1 MKNKNIRIK
10 KTIFIVGIAILCALY
25 IRFAWARYEE
35 KASDEAIMLAQSLET
50 MFHTE
55 HIKELKGNIEDL
67 ENPEYLMAKENL
79 IRLANTANPI
89 RFAYFLGQ
97 QDGKIVILIDS
108 EEPYNEDYSPP
119 GQVYEEVDEIT
130 KRVFSS
136 GEVVLTEPTT
146 DRWGT
151 WISVLI
157 PVVDTTDGSV
167 IAVFGIDYPA
177 TQWYANIWR
186 QMIPDVIIVLSVLM
200 LFFGLLRSWSQHNL
214 LKTLNKKIA
223 FDEALYHSV
232 FTQAPIGI
240 AISDGNYGIAKS
252 EHSAIKINSMYE
264 SIIGRKGV
272 QIEHIKWTDITHP
285 DDLEAD
291 LEKFEQFKRG
301 EIKGYTLEKRFIR
314 PDGSVVWT
322 NMKLSKLLDENDKN
336 STHLCLLE
344 DITKQKIAESSLKE
358 SERSKTL
365 LISKL
370 PGMAFRCQYDEK
382 WTMEFVSDG
391 CLKLTGY
398 MPENILNSRDIAY
411 QDLIT
416 PEYRE
421 PLKKEW
427 ARILANKY
435 SFKYEYEIKTKMGE
449 TKWVLELGEGVY
461 DENDEVIAL
470 EGIILD
476 ISDRKEVENSIRYI
490 NEHDMATGLYNRRY
504 LDKFFS
510 NEAEDVLDKNRA
522 FVGVNLSTI
531 HMLSLSYGFYYSQ
544 ELVKRVAEGLKSLS
558 DNNHQIF
565 CTYVDRFVFY
575 VKDYKDKGD
584 LIAFCNLIINELE
597 VYLSVERIGGGIGI
611 VEVDKNNMYNL
622 DEILKNVLIASEKSI
637 ASYEKDFGYSFYDKK
652 MESERIREEKI
663 RRELLRIA
671 GEENSKDLYL
681 EFQPIY
687 DLKDNR
693 ICSFEALSR
702 INSDKLGFISPV
714 EFIPIAEKTK
724 FIIPLGKQII
734 IKSFEFL
741 KKLEKNGFN
750 DISVSI
756 NISAL
761 QLLRNDFVK
770 ELLEVID
777 KMQVNSNNI
786 EIEITESIF
795 SSNYD
800 GVNSLLSELKSVG
813 IRISIDD
820 FGTEYSSLARERELN
835 VNCLKIDKFFIDKLL
850 TLNEDEAI
858 VGDIISMAHKMGH
871 YVIAEGVE
879 EEGQL
884 KYLKEH
890 DCDKVQGYLIAKPL
904 GADAGILFL
913 QNRNEIDTDY

>member
-1 MKNKNIRIK
+1 MINKNILIK
-10 KTIFIVGIAILCALY
+10 KTIFILGIAILCTLY
-25 IRFAWARYEE
+25 LRFAWVRYEE
-35 KASDEAIMLAQSLET
+35 KASNEAIMLAQSLET
-50 MFHTE
+50 MLHTE
-55 HIKELKGNIEDL
+55 HIKELKGNVEDL
-67 ENPEYLMAKENL
+67 ENPEYLITKQNL

-89 RFAYFLGQ
+89 RFAYFLAEK
-97 QDGKIVILIDS
+97 DGKIVILMDS
-108 EEPYNEDYSPP
+108 EEPNSEDYSPP
-119 GQVYEEVDEIT
+119 GQVYEEVDDLTEEI
-130 KRVFSS
+130 FSS
-136 GEVVLTEPTT
+136 GELVLTEPTT

-151 WISVLI
+151 WISALI

-186 QMIPDVIIVLSVLM
+186 QMIPDILIVLCVLM

-240 AISDGNYGIAKS
+240 AISDGNYGIARS
-252 EHSAIKINSMYE
+252 EHSAVKINSMYE
-264 SIIGRKGV
+264 SIIGRKGE
-272 QIEHIKWTDITHP
+272 QIEHVKWTDITHP

-291 LEKFEQFKRG
+291 LEKFEEFKRG

-314 PDGSVVWT
+314 PDGSIVWT
-322 NMKLSKLLDENDKN
+322 NMKLSKLLGDDDKKA
-336 STHLCLLE
+336 THLSLLE
-344 DITKQKIAESSLKE
+344 DITKQKMAESSLIE

-370 PGMAFRCQYDEK
+370 PGMAYRCKYDEK

-398 MPENILNSRDIAY
+398 MPESIIDNRDLSFN
-411 QDLIT
+411 DLIT
-416 PEYRE
+416 QEYRE
-421 PLKKEW
+421 KYRKEW
-427 ARILANKY
+427 ERVLANKY

-490 NEHDMATGLYNRRY
+490 NEHDMVTGLYNRRY
-504 LDKFFS
+504 LDNLFS
-510 NEAEDVLDKNRA
+510 NELDDILGKKRA

-531 HMLSLSYGFYYSQ
+531 NILSLSYGFYYSQ

-558 DNNHQIF
+558 DDNHQIF
-565 CTYVDRFVFY
+565 SSYVNRFVFY
-575 VKDYKDKGD
+575 IKDYKDKDD
-584 LIAFCNLIINELE
+584 LVAFSNLIINELE
-597 VYLSVERIGGGIGI
+597 IHLAVERIGGGIGI
-611 VEVDKNNMYNL
+611 VEVDENNMYNL
-622 DEILKNVLIASEKSI
+622 DEILKDLLIASEKSI
-637 ASYEKDFGYSFYDKK
+637 SSYEKDFGYSFYDKV
-652 MESERIREEKI
+652 MEAERIREEKV
-663 RRELLRIA
+663 RRELVRIA
-671 GEENSKDLYL
+671 GEDNSQKLFL

-687 DLKDNR
+687 DIKANR

-702 INSDKLGFISPV
+702 INSDELGLISPV
-714 EFIPIAEKTK
+714 EFIPLAEKTK

-741 KKLEKNGFN
+741 KKLEENGFN

-756 NISAL
+756 NISAI
-761 QLLRNDFVK
+761 QLLRNDFLK
-770 ELLEVID
+770 EFFEIID
-777 KMQVNSNNI
+777 KMQVNSKNI

-850 TLNEDEAI
+850 FLNEEESI
-858 VGDIISMAHKMGH
+858 TGDIISMAHKMGH
-871 YVIAEGVE
+871 CVVAEGVE
-879 EEGQL
+879 EEVQL

-890 DCDKVQGYLIAKPL
+890 DCDKIQGYFIAKPL
-904 GADAGILFL
+904 GPEAGILFL
-913 QNRNEIDTDY
+913 QNRNDNDIDC